1 MCSLF
6 VDDAFYTYKCGI
18 TSVLL
23 VGPRGVI
30 IKTCV
35 AVCGYSFEN
44 YTIYAFVNL
53 WDLHIYPRLSNGYLH
68 DLFYQWLTIIHLTPY
83 IVSLKELQKTLGLR
97 GLFCTLE
104 DLDVLR
110 KWRQTTM

>member
-18 TSVLL
+18 TSVTP

-35 AVCGYSFEN
+35 SFCGYLFEN
-44 YTIYAFVNL
+44 YTIYAFVHLDQLN
-53 WDLHIYPRLSNGYLH
+53 IYPRRSNEQIH
-68 DLFYQWLTIIHLTPY
+68 DLFSRWLRIIHLTPY
-83 IVSLKELQKTLGLR
+83 IVSTKELQKTLGLR

-104 DLDVLR
+104 CLDVLR
-110 KWRQTTM
+110 KWRQTMP

>member
-6 VDDAFYTYKCGI
+6 VDDAFYTYKCSI
-18 TSVLL
+18 SSVDP

-30 IKTCV
+30 IKACV
-35 AVCGYSFEN
+35 VVSGYSFEN
-44 YTIYAFVNL
+44 YSIYAFVDLWNL
-53 WDLHIYPRLSNGYLH
+53 NIYPRADPLH
-68 DLFYQWLTIIHLTPY
+68 DLFYRWLTIIHLTPY

-104 DLDVLR
+104 CLDVLR